1 MSTELVRA
9 GKEPAQRPVAIGL
22 AAVAGVLTI
31 IWRLIPHP
39 ANCLPLGAMGIHGG
53 AKLRG
58 WKPFLFPLAVLVI
71 SDIAL
76 WVRTDFDMQYLFHLS
91 RIYVYGSF
99 LIYVLIGRML
109 RGRES
114 VLAIGGASLLGS
126 LQFFLVTNFCVWLFQ
141 PLEPLD
147 RVYVVYSRD
156 LSGLLTCFAAAL
168 PFFQGDSPL
177 DLHALFV
184 GDPRFGTFYLVAG
197 DLVFTYGLFGLQAL
211 LARTPVAAG
220 QPRHDHLE
228 AAPALAAESYS
239 SPTSN
244 PTNTS

>member
-9 GKEPAQRPVAIGL
+9 DKEPAQRPVAIGL

-126 LQFFLVTNFCVWLFQ
+126 LDPMIQ
-141 PLEPLD
+141 PLD
-147 RVYVVYSRD
+147 RIHERISARRCERRD
-156 LSGLLTCFAAAL
+156 IRNHRLCAFNGCGCRGCHR
-168 PFFQGDSPL
+168 QPL
-177 DLHALFV
+177 CHA
-184 GDPRFGTFYLVAG
+184 
-197 DLVFTYGLFGLQAL
+197 
-211 LARTPVAAG
+211 
-220 QPRHDHLE
+220 
-228 AAPALAAESYS
+228 
-239 SPTSN
+239 
-244 PTNTS
+244 